1 MVDPPIDACYVPRG
15 RSPGRAV
22 AVWKSPAF
30 GLLGIGFYLATS
42 IVVMA
47 VIGNALDRRF
57 DSEPV
62 LTLIFLVLGLL
73 LGFYGAYVRLR
84 EVMRRSVRPP
94 SERDGR

>member
-1 MVDPPIDACYVPRG
+1 M
-15 RSPGRAV
+15 

-84 EVMRRSVRPP
+84 EVMRRSARPP
-94 SERDGR
+94 NERDGR

>member
-1 MVDPPIDACYVPRG
+1 M
-15 RSPGRAV
+15 

>member
-1 MVDPPIDACYVPRG
+1 M
-15 RSPGRAV
+15 

-62 LTLIFLVLGLL
+62 PTLIFLVLGLL

-94 SERDGR
+94 NERDGR